1 MSSGCCG
8 AAQSPN
14 KRANEFFRNT
24 SIKIHIPYGGI
35 QKRKTET
42 VHKTELQDR
51 QMNKKVQR
59 GMEDGLIYG
68 ERERRVKLN

>member
-1 MSSGCCG
+1 MVASKKGR
-8 AAQSPN
+8 Q
-14 KRANEFFRNT
+14 
-24 SIKIHIPYGGI
+24 
-35 QKRKTET
+35 T

-68 ERERRVKLN
+68 ERREKSEIKLDHIVFNK